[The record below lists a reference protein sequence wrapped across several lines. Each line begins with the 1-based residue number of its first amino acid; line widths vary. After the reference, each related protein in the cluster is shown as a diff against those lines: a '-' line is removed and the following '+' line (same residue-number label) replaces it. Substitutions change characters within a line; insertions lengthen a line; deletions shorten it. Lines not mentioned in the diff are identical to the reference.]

1 MDKEHIVNQVK
12 LLIPNS
18 NENPDYDKIIDFT
31 VDKIMNDIANY
42 CNIPIDELP
51 NELSAVAVSMAVQAI
66 KVNGVLDSESTANIQ
81 SLNEGDTSVTFK
93 PVSDIY
99 VALQGLNP
107 ITDNYTNILNNFR
120 RLPEWA
126 NLRA

>member
-12 LLIPNS
+12 LLIPN
-18 NENPDYDKIIDFT
+18 NNKNPDYDKIIDFT

-51 NELSAVAVSMAVQAI
+51 NELSTVVVNMAVQAI
-66 KVNGVLDSESTANIQ
+66 KVNGFLDGESAANIQ

-93 PVSDIY
+93 PMSDIY
-99 VALQGLNP
+99 LALQGLNP

-120 RLPEWA
+120 RLPE
-126 NLRA
+126 

>member
-12 LLIPNS
+12 LLIPN
-18 NENPDYDKIIDFT
+18 NNKNPDYDKIIDFT

-51 NELSAVAVSMAVQAI
+51 NELSAVAVSMVVQAI
-66 KVNGVLDSESTANIQ
+66 KVNGVLDSENTANIQ
-81 SLNEGDTSVTFK
+81 SLNEGDVSVTFK

-99 VALQGLNP
+99 LALQGLNP
-107 ITDNYTNILNNFR
+107 ITDNYTSILNNFR
-120 RLPEWA
+120 RLPE
-126 NLRA
+126 

>member
-1 MDKEHIVNQVK
+1 MGKEHIADQVK
-12 LLIPNS
+12 LLIPNN

-51 NELSAVAVSMAVQAI
+51 NELSTVVVNMAVQAI
-66 KVNGVLDSESTANIQ
+66 KVNGFLDGESAANIQ

-99 VALQGLNP
+99 IALQGLNP
-107 ITDNYTNILNNFR
+107 ITDNYTSILNNFR
-120 RLPEWA
+120 RLPE
-126 NLRA
+126 

>member
-1 MDKEHIVNQVK
+1 MDKEHIADQVK

-51 NELSAVAVSMAVQAI
+51 NELSAVAVSMAVQAV
-66 KVNGVLDSESTANIQ
+66 KVNGVLDGENIANIQ
-81 SLNEGDTSVTFK
+81 SLNEGDVSITFK

-107 ITDNYTNILNNFR
+107 ITDNYTSILNNFR
-120 RLPEWA
+120 RLPE
-126 NLRA
+126 

>member
-1 MDKEHIVNQVK
+1 MGKEYIVNQVK
-12 LLIPNS
+12 LLIPN
-18 NENPDYDKIIDFT
+18 NNNPDYDKIIDFT

-42 CNIPIDELP
+42 CNIPTDELP
-51 NELSAVAVSMAVQAI
+51 NELSTVAVSMVVQAI

-81 SLNEGDTSVTFK
+81 SLSEGDTSVTFK

-107 ITDNYTNILNNFR
+107 ITDNYTSILNNFR
-120 RLPEWA
+120 RLPE
-126 NLRA
+126 

>member
-1 MDKEHIVNQVK
+1 MDKEYIVNQVK
-12 LLIPNS
+12 LLIPN
-18 NENPDYDKIIDFT
+18 NNKNPDYDKIIDFT

-51 NELSAVAVSMAVQAI
+51 NELSTVAVSMVVQAI

-81 SLNEGDTSVTFK
+81 SLNEGDVSVTFK

-107 ITDNYTNILNNFR
+107 ITDNYTGILNNFR
-120 RLPEWA
+120 GLPE
-126 NLRA
+126 

>member
-1 MDKEHIVNQVK
+1 MDKEHIVNQVE
-12 LLIPNS
+12 LLISNS
-18 NENPDYDKIIDFT
+18 NANPDYDKIIDFT

-51 NELSAVAVSMAVQAI
+51 NELSTVVVNMTVQAI
-66 KVNGVLDSESTANIQ
+66 KVNGFLDGESAANIQ
-81 SLNEGDTSVTFK
+81 SLNEGDVSVTFK

-99 VALQGLNP
+99 LALQGLNP

-120 RLPEWA
+120 RLPE
-126 NLRA
+126 

>member
-1 MDKEHIVNQVK
+1 MDKEYIANQVK
-12 LLIPNS
+12 LLIPNN

-51 NELSAVAVSMAVQAI
+51 NELSTVVVNMTVQAI
-66 KVNGVLDSESTANIQ
+66 KVNGFLDGESATNIQ

-93 PVSDIY
+93 PMSDIY
-99 VALQGLNP
+99 LALQGLNP

-120 RLPEWA
+120 RLPE
-126 NLRA
+126 

>member
-1 MDKEHIVNQVK
+1 MGKEHIVNQVK
-12 LLIPNS
+12 LLITN
-18 NENPDYDKIIDFT
+18 NNKNPDYDKIIDFT

-42 CNIPIDELP
+42 CNISIDELP

-81 SLNEGDTSVTFK
+81 SLNEGDVSVTFK

-107 ITDNYTNILNNFR
+107 ITDNYTSILNNFR
-120 RLPEWA
+120 RLPE
-126 NLRA
+126 

>member
-42 CNIPIDELP
+42 CNIPTDELP
-51 NELSAVAVSMAVQAI
+51 NELATVVVSMAVQAI

-81 SLNEGDTSVTFK
+81 SLNEGDVSITFK

-99 VALQGLNP
+99 VALQVLNP
-107 ITDNYTNILNNFR
+107 ITDNYTSILNNFR
-120 RLPEWA
+120 RLPE
-126 NLRA
+126 

>member
-1 MDKEHIVNQVK
+1 MDKEYIVNQVK
-12 LLIPNS
+12 LLIPNN

-42 CNIPIDELP
+42 CNILIDELP

-66 KVNGVLDSESTANIQ
+66 KVNGVLDGESTANIQ
-81 SLNEGDTSVTFK
+81 SLSEGDTSVTFK

-107 ITDNYTNILNNFR
+107 ITDNYTSILNNFR
-120 RLPEWA
+120 RLPE
-126 NLRA
+126 

>member
-1 MDKEHIVNQVK
+1 MDKEHIVDQVK
-12 LLIPNS
+12 LLIPNK
-18 NENPDYDKIIDFT
+18 NENPNYDKIIDFT

-42 CNIPIDELP
+42 CNIPIDELSK
-51 NELSAVAVSMAVQAI
+51 ELSTVVVNMAVQAI
-66 KVNGVLDSESTANIQ
+66 KVNGFLDGESAVNIQ

-99 VALQGLNP
+99 LALQGLNP

-120 RLPEWA
+120 RLPE
-126 NLRA
+126 

>member
-12 LLIPNS
+12 LLIPN
-18 NENPDYDKIIDFT
+18 NNKNPDYDKIIDFT

-51 NELSAVAVSMAVQAI
+51 NELSAVVISMTVQAI
-66 KVNGVLDSESTANIQ
+66 KVNGVLDSESAANIQ
-81 SLNEGDTSVTFK
+81 SLNEGDVSVTFK

-107 ITDNYTNILNNFR
+107 ITDNYTNTLNNFR
-120 RLPEWA
+120 RLPE
-126 NLRA
+126 

>member
-12 LLIPNS
+12 LLIPN
-18 NENPDYDKIIDFT
+18 NNKNPDYDKIIDFT

-51 NELSAVAVSMAVQAI
+51 NELSAVVVSMVVQAI
-66 KVNGVLDSESTANIQ
+66 KVTGVLDSESTANIQ
-81 SLNEGDTSVTFK
+81 SLNEGDVSVTFK

-120 RLPEWA
+120 RLPE
-126 NLRA
+126 

>member
-1 MDKEHIVNQVK
+1 MDKEYIVNQVK

-51 NELSAVAVSMAVQAI
+51 NELSTVAVSMAVQAI
-66 KVNGVLDSESTANIQ
+66 KVNGILDSESAANIQ
-81 SLNEGDTSVTFK
+81 SLNEGDVSVTFK

-107 ITDNYTNILNNFR
+107 ITDNYTGILNNFR
-120 RLPEWA
+120 RLPE
-126 NLRA
+126 

>member
-1 MDKEHIVNQVK
+1 MDKEYIVNQVK

-42 CNIPIDELP
+42 CNIPTDELP
-51 NELSAVAVSMAVQAI
+51 NELSTVAVSMAVQAI
-66 KVNGVLDSESTANIQ
+66 KVNGFLDSESTANIQ
-81 SLNEGDTSVTFK
+81 SLNEGDVSVTFK

-99 VALQGLNP
+99 VALQSLNP
-107 ITDNYTNILNNFR
+107 ITDNYTGILNNFR
-120 RLPEWA
+120 RLPE
-126 NLRA
+126 

>member
-1 MDKEHIVNQVK
+1 MDKEHIVNQVE
-12 LLIPNS
+12 LLIPNN

-51 NELSAVAVSMAVQAI
+51 NELSTVVVSMTVQAI
-66 KVNGVLDSESTANIQ
+66 KVNGVLDSENTASIQ
-81 SLNEGDTSVTFK
+81 SLNEGDVSVTFK

-107 ITDNYTNILNNFR
+107 ITDNYTSILNNFR
-120 RLPEWA
+120 RLPE
-126 NLRA
+126 

>member
-51 NELSAVAVSMAVQAI
+51 NELSTVVVNMVVQAI
-66 KVNGVLDSESTANIQ
+66 KVNGFLDDENAANIQ

-120 RLPEWA
+120 RLPE
-126 NLRA
+126 

>member
-1 MDKEHIVNQVK
+1 MDKEHITDQVK
-12 LLIPNS
+12 LLIPNN

-51 NELSAVAVSMAVQAI
+51 NELSTVVVSMAVQAI
-66 KVNGVLDSESTANIQ
+66 KVNGFLDGESAATIQ
-81 SLNEGDTSVTFK
+81 SLNEGDTSVTFR
-93 PVSDIY
+93 PVSDVY
-99 VALQGLNP
+99 MALQSLNP

-120 RLPEWA
+120 RLPE
-126 NLRA
+126 

>member
-12 LLIPNS
+12 LLIPN
-18 NENPDYDKIIDFT
+18 NNANPDYDKIIDFT

-51 NELSAVAVSMAVQAI
+51 NELSTVVVNMTVQAI
-66 KVNGVLDSESTANIQ
+66 KVNGFLDGESAANIQ
-81 SLNEGDTSVTFK
+81 SLNEGDTGVTFK

-99 VALQGLNP
+99 LALQGLNP

-120 RLPEWA
+120 RLPE
-126 NLRA
+126 

>member
-1 MDKEHIVNQVK
+1 MDKEYIVNQVE
-12 LLIPNS
+12 LLIPNN

-66 KVNGVLDSESTANIQ
+66 KVNGVLDSESTASIQ
-81 SLNEGDTSVTFK
+81 SLNEGDTSVAFK

-120 RLPEWA
+120 RLPE
-126 NLRA
+126 

>member
-12 LLIPNS
+12 LLIPNN

-42 CNIPIDELP
+42 CNISIDELP
-51 NELSAVAVSMAVQAI
+51 NELSAVVVSMTVQAI
-66 KVNGVLDSESTANIQ
+66 KVNGVLDGESAANIQ
-81 SLNEGDTSVTFK
+81 SLNEGDVSVTFK

-99 VALQGLNP
+99 LALQGLNP

-120 RLPEWA
+120 RLPE
-126 NLRA
+126 

>member
-1 MDKEHIVNQVK
+1 MDKEYIVNQVK

-51 NELSAVAVSMAVQAI
+51 NELSTVAVSMAVQAI
-66 KVNGVLDSESTANIQ
+66 KVNGILDSESTANIQ
-81 SLNEGDTSVTFK
+81 SLNEGDVSVTFK

-99 VALQGLNP
+99 VALQSLNP
-107 ITDNYTNILNNFR
+107 ITDNYTGILNNFR
-120 RLPEWA
+120 RLPE
-126 NLRA
+126 

>member
-1 MDKEHIVNQVK
+1 MDKERIVSQVK
-12 LLIPNS
+12 LLIPN
-18 NENPDYDKIIDFT
+18 NDENPNYDEIIDFT
-31 VDKIMNDIANY
+31 IDKIMNDIANY

-51 NELSAVAVSMAVQAI
+51 NELSTVAVNMAVQAI
-66 KVNGVLDSESTANIQ
+66 KVNGFLDSDSATNIQ

-107 ITDNYTNILNNFR
+107 ITDNYTSILNNFR
-120 RLPEWA
+120 RLPE
-126 NLRA
+126 

>member
-12 LLIPNS
+12 LLIPNN
-18 NENPDYDKIIDFT
+18 NENPGYDKIIDFT

-51 NELSAVAVSMAVQAI
+51 NELSTVVVNMAVQAI
-66 KVNGVLDSESTANIQ
+66 KVNGFLDGESAANIQ

-93 PVSDIY
+93 PMSDIY
-99 VALQGLNP
+99 LALQGLNP

-120 RLPEWA
+120 RLPE
-126 NLRA
+126 

>member
-12 LLIPNS
+12 LLIPNN
-18 NENPDYDKIIDFT
+18 NENPNYDKIIDFT

-51 NELSAVAVSMAVQAI
+51 NELSTVVVNMTVQAI
-66 KVNGVLDSESTANIQ
+66 KVNGFLDGESAANIQ

-120 RLPEWA
+120 RLPE
-126 NLRA
+126 

>member
-1 MDKEHIVNQVK
+1 MDKEYIVNQVE
-12 LLIPNS
+12 LLIPNN

-51 NELSAVAVSMAVQAI
+51 NELTAVAVSMVVQTI
-66 KVNGVLDSESTANIQ
+66 KVNGVLDSENTANVQ
-81 SLNEGDTSVTFK
+81 SLNEGDTSVIFK

-107 ITDNYTNILNNFR
+107 IADNYTSILNNFR
-120 RLPEWA
+120 RLPE
-126 NLRA
+126 

>member
-1 MDKEHIVNQVK
+1 MDKEYIVNQVK

-51 NELSAVAVSMAVQAI
+51 NELSTVVVNMTVQAI
-66 KVNGVLDSESTANIQ
+66 KVNGFLDGESTVNIQ

-93 PVSDIY
+93 PMSDIY
-99 VALQGLNP
+99 LALQGLNP

-120 RLPEWA
+120 RLPE
-126 NLRA
+126 

>member
-12 LLIPNS
+12 LLIPNN

-51 NELSAVAVSMAVQAI
+51 NELSTVVVNMTVQAI
-66 KVNGVLDSESTANIQ
+66 RVNGFLDGESAANIQ

-120 RLPEWA
+120 RLPE
-126 NLRA
+126 

>member
-1 MDKEHIVNQVK
+1 MDKEYIVNQVK
-12 LLIPNS
+12 LLVSNS

-51 NELSAVAVSMAVQAI
+51 NELTAVAVSMVVQAI
-66 KVNGVLDSESTANIQ
+66 KVNGVLDSENTANIQ
-81 SLNEGDTSVTFK
+81 SLNEGDVSVTFK

-107 ITDNYTNILNNFR
+107 ITDNYTSILNNFR
-120 RLPEWA
+120 RLPE
-126 NLRA
+126 

>member
-1 MDKEHIVNQVK
+1 MDKEHIADQVE
-12 LLIPNS
+12 LLIPNN

-42 CNIPIDELP
+42 CNILIDELP
-51 NELSAVAVSMAVQAI
+51 NELSTIVVNMAVQAI
-66 KVNGVLDSESTANIQ
+66 KVNGFLDGKSAANIQ

-93 PVSDIY
+93 PMSDIY
-99 VALQGLNP
+99 LALQGLNP

-120 RLPEWA
+120 RLPE
-126 NLRA
+126 